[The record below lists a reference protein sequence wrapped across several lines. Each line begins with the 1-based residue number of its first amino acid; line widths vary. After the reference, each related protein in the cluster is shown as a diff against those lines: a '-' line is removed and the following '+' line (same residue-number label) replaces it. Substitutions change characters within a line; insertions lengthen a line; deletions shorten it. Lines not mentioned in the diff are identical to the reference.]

1 MQKYILYLYILAC
14 VYIYAFV
21 CKNYIGPDISSLK
34 EKVLCLRMF
43 LAVLQITPRSELR
56 EFPSC
61 STNLLVARGLIK
73 YLRQSCWSTEIH
85 LGSVLFTLFL
95 KRKLM
100 LVHQKCILLFL
111 SVSPKA
117 TIRLFK
123 IFLVWASSLCP
134 RIQPCLPV
142 LYIVREG
149 IHMEALKLTSYLFS
163 FCNQTISQAI
173 LIRNTDMNMVIIP
186 LEGTIL
192 EQDMK

>member
-1 MQKYILYLYILAC
+1 
-14 VYIYAFV
+14 
-21 CKNYIGPDISSLK
+21 
-34 EKVLCLRMF
+34 
-43 LAVLQITPRSELR
+43 
-56 EFPSC
+56 
-61 STNLLVARGLIK
+61 
-73 YLRQSCWSTEIH
+73 
-85 LGSVLFTLFL
+85 
-95 KRKLM
+95 M